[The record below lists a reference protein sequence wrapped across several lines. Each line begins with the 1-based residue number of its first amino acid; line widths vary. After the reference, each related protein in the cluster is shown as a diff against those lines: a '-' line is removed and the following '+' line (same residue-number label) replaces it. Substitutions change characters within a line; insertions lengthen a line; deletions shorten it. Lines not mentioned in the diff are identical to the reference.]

1 MKLVYGCVI
10 ALSMYSRIPM
20 PRVEWTK
27 ERMEHVL
34 CFFPLVGIAEGMI
47 LGGWLLVSRWLGLS
61 ELMTALWGTAVPTCS
76 SRRRRRTP
84 RRSCPADPC

>member
-34 CFFPLVGIAEGMI
+34 CFFPLVRG
-47 LGGWLLVSRWLGLS
+47 
-61 ELMTALWGTAVPTCS
+61 
-76 SRRRRRTP
+76 
-84 RRSCPADPC
+84 